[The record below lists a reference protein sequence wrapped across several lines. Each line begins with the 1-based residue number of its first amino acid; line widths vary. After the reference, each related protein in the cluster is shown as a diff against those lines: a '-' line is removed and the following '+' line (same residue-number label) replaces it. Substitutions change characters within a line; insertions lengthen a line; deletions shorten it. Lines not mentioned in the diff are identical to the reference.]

1 MGWAEVD
8 TCTSSG
14 RDVGVR
20 AGEEQGA
27 QGALHVGPVGAAR
40 KPARGTQTRHGICWW
55 VPGLHEWFCVE
66 FSVLWELVLRKW
78 SAQKFGV
85 WVRGVFTSPGF
96 CNRFLSILT
105 TAI

>member
-1 MGWAEVD
+1 MGWAEVEM
-8 TCTSSG
+8 CTSSG
-14 RDVGVR
+14 RGAGVR

-27 QGALHVGPVGAAR
+27 QGARRVGPVGAAG
-40 KPARGTQTRHGICWW
+40 KPARGAQTQRGICWW

-66 FSVLWELVLRKW
+66 FSVLWELVLKR

-105 TAI
+105 TAV

>member
-14 RDVGVR
+14 RDAGVR
-20 AGEEQGA
+20 AREEQGA
-27 QGALHVGPVGAAR
+27 QGTLHVGPVGAAR

-96 CNRFLSILT
+96 CNRFLSILI

>member
-1 MGWAEVD
+1 MGWAEVE

-14 RDVGVR
+14 RGAGVR

-27 QGALHVGPVGAAR
+27 QGALRVGPVGAAG
-40 KPARGTQTRHGICWW
+40 KPARGAQTQRGICWW

-66 FSVLWELVLRKW
+66 FSVLWELVLKW

-96 CNRFLSILT
+96 CNRFLSIRT
-105 TAI
+105 TAV